1 MKAIV
6 ITAYLTHPVRE
17 TVNPEDADLI
27 VCADTA
33 WLTAQKEHITPH
45 AVIGDFDHDSR
56 GIPDD
61 FPRKV
66 LRFSSVKDDTDT
78 MLCVKYALNR
88 GADEI
93 VIVGGIGGR
102 LDHTFANLQTLA
114 YIESRGARAVLMDG
128 EHAVFMVSSELSLKK
143 GVYDYASV
151 FAYDPVCRGITLEGF
166 LYEADGISLEST
178 FPLGVSNE
186 ITAERARIRVEE
198 GRLLVILAKKE
209 QPLC

>member
-6 ITAYLTHPVRE
+6 ITPYLLYSIRE
-17 TVNPEDADLI
+17 IVPDLDADLI

-33 WLTAQKEHITPH
+33 YLAAKAEGIAPH
-45 AVIGDFDHDSR
+45 AVIGDFDHAEHTDALSSEK
-56 GIPDD
+56 
-61 FPRKV
+61 KV

-102 LDHTFANLQTLA
+102 LDHTFANIQTLS
-114 YIESRGARAVLMDG
+114 YINARGAFGKILDG
-128 EHAVFMVSSELSLKK
+128 EHVVMTVSSSVTLEK

-151 FAYDPVCRGITLEGF
+151 FALDPVCRDITLKGF
-166 LYEADGISLEST
+166 KYEAEHIDLTSD

-186 ITAERARIRVEE
+186 ITDDQAEITVGE

-209 QPLC
+209 R

>member
-6 ITAYLTHPVRE
+6 ITPYLLHPIRSILPCVQ
-17 TVNPEDADLI
+17 ADLT

-33 WLTAQKEHITPH
+33 YLAAQAEGITPD
-45 AVIGDFDHDSR
+45 AVIGDFDHAEQSDLPGS
-56 GIPDD
+56 GQ
-61 FPRKV
+61 KT

-88 GADEI
+88 GANEI

-114 YIESRGARAVLMDG
+114 YIRQRGANGILLDG
-128 EHAVFMVSSELSLKK
+128 EHEVRLIDSRIVLERGA
-143 GVYDYASV
+143 YDYASV
-151 FAYDPVCRGITLEGF
+151 FAYDPLCRDITLRGF
-166 LYEADGISLEST
+166 KYEAEHIDLTSA

-186 ITAERARIRVEE
+186 ITADRAEIEVCE

-209 QPLC
+209 